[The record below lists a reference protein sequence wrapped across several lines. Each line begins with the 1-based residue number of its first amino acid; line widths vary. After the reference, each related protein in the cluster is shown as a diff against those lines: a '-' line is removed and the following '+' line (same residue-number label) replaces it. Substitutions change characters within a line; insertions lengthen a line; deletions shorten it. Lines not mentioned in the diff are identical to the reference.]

1 MQLPSDSDSE
11 PELLDGLLDDKNIVE
26 MDNMVM
32 NMDKVVTVACAE
44 Q

>member
-1 MQLPSDSDSE
+1 M
-11 PELLDGLLDDKNIVE
+11 DGLLDDKNIVE

-32 NMDKVVTVACAE
+32 NMDKIVKVACFA

>member
-1 MQLPSDSDSE
+1 M
-11 PELLDGLLDDKNIVE
+11 DGLLDDKNIVE

-32 NMDKVVTVACAE
+32 NMDQIVKVACFA